1 MHTCA
6 HTHTKTQDTTT
17 CICLFLIY
25 FFQSKQWLCV
35 CVYLTPV
42 MGFIDKVNLK
52 GKQPQTRGTR
62 KWQRMRKKKKMC
74 IHPQRILAMCGF
86 VFTAVSAFFR
96 QRVCVSEFVVWIQLS
111 DWCVKSL
118 TASLWLVRTG
128 RQHYP
133 GRGKKRT
140 EMQDRPGLLLG
151 RPTSVQWLVKGRARK
166 RGTAA
171 VSFNEPLLRSS
182 AFNLQGCPALLLP
195 IPSFHTNPCN
205 KHKSRLVSCR
215 RFPTVVYNS

>member
-6 HTHTKTQDTTT
+6 RTHKNTRYYHLHLPFSD
-17 CICLFLIY
+17 LLLP
-25 FFQSKQWLCV
+25 KQAAIMCV
-35 CVYLTPV
+35 CTLRLSWASLIRST
-42 MGFIDKVNLK
+42 LK
-52 GKQPQTRGTR
+52 ANNHKPGGLENDSGWGKE
-62 KWQRMRKKKKMC
+62 KMC

-96 QRVCVSEFVVWIQLS
+96 HDTVCVSEFVVWIQLS

-151 RPTSVQWLVKGRARK
+151 RPTSVQWLVKARARK

-182 AFNLQGCPALLLP
+182 AFNLQSCPALLLP

-205 KHKSRLVSCR
+205 KHKSRLVSCMW
-215 RFPTVVYNS
+215 FPRVVYNS